1 MTPSTLQGLRPRAMG
16 AAYRM
21 ARHLAAAALL
31 TLPVVACSNEIDE
44 LLSAESPARLSE
56 SGLLQP
62 SNASLLVASAVADLE
77 CALGAHIVASGLAAG
92 ELVDA
97 TQTASR
103 WSYDRRE
110 VLPTDAHYSTFSCEG
125 LGVYTPVNT
134 ARHTNDQATQ
144 KLEEWTD
151 QQVPN
156 RQRLIATSAAMA
168 GYATLL
174 LGEGF
179 CSATIN
185 VGPELTS
192 DQVFDSA
199 VVRFTKAI
207 TAATAAND
215 QNLLNLARVGRARAY
230 LNRGNKAG
238 AAADAGA
245 VPVAFVYNAVHNTLS
260 NRRQNRVFTQN
271 NQGFAVTIA
280 EPYRNM
286 TVQGVADPRVSV
298 TNANRL
304 ASDQVNPLYTQNKY
318 SSLTAATPIATGIEA
333 QLILAEAQGGANG
346 ISILNALRA
355 RAGVALPPLTAAEEA
370 AFATTLA
377 EERNREL
384 FLQGNRWFD
393 SKRLDLPQ
401 VPAAGSAYS
410 KGGSYGNQRCWPLPD
425 AEKLA
430 NPNF

>member
-1 MTPSTLQGLRPRAMG
+1 MTPSTLQGRRPRAMG
-16 AAYRM
+16 AACRL
-21 ARHLAAAALL
+21 ARHLAAATCLALSMA
-31 TLPVVACSNEIDE
+31 ACSNQIDE

-56 SGLLQP
+56 AGLLQP
-62 SNASLLVASAVADLE
+62 SNASLLVASAVADFE
-77 CALGAHIVASGLAAG
+77 CALGAHIVTSGLAAG

-125 LGVYTPVNT
+125 LGIYTPDNT
-134 ARHTNDQATQ
+134 ARHTNDQANR

-156 RQRLIATSAAMA
+156 RQRLIATTSAMA

-185 VGPELTS
+185 VGPELTP

-230 LNRGNKAG
+230 LDRGNKA
-238 AAADAGA
+238 AAATDAGA
-245 VPVAFVYNAVHNTLS
+245 VPVSFVYNAEHNTLS
-260 NRRQNRVFTQN
+260 TRRQNRVFTQN
-271 NQGFAVTIA
+271 NQGFAVTVA
-280 EPYRNM
+280 AAYRNM
-286 TVQGVADPRVSV
+286 TVDGVADPRVRI

-318 SSLTAATPIATGIEA
+318 ASLTAPTPIASGIEA

-346 ISILNALRA
+346 IAILNALRA
-355 RAGVALPPLTAAEEA
+355 RAGVALPPLTAAEQA
-370 AFATTLA
+370 AFAATLA

-393 SKRLDLPQ
+393 MRRLNLPQ
-401 VPAAGSAYS
+401 VPAAGSPYS
-410 KGGSYGNQRCWPLPD
+410 KGGSYGSQRCWPLPD

>member
-1 MTPSTLQGLRPRAMG
+1 MG

-21 ARHLAAAALL
+21 TRQVAAAALL
-31 TLPVVACSNEIDE
+31 TLPVVACSSQIDE

-56 SGLLQP
+56 SGLLQS
-62 SNASLLVASAVADLE
+62 SNASLLVASAVADFE
-77 CALGAHIVASGLAAG
+77 CALGGHIVASGLAAG

-97 TQTASR
+97 TQTAAR

-110 VLPTDAHYSTFSCEG
+110 VLPQDALYSTSSCEG
-125 LGVYTPVNT
+125 LGMYTPVNT

-156 RQRLIATSAAMA
+156 RQRLIATTAAMA
-168 GYATLL
+168 GYSTLL
-174 LGEGF
+174 LGEDF

-185 VGPELTS
+185 VGPELST
-192 DQVFDSA
+192 DQVLDSA
-199 VVRFTKAI
+199 IARFTKAI

-230 LNRGNKAG
+230 LDRGNKA
-238 AAADAGA
+238 AAATDAGA

-260 NRRQNRVFTQN
+260 ARRQNRIFTQN
-271 NQGFAVTIA
+271 NQSLAVTIA
-280 EPYRNM
+280 APYRNM
-286 TVQGVADPRVSV
+286 TVQGLPDPRVSI

-304 ASDQVNPLYTQNKY
+304 ASDQVNPLYLQNKY
-318 SSLTAATPIATGIEA
+318 SSLTAPTPIATGIEA
-333 QLILAEAQGGANG
+333 QLILAEAQGGAQG
-346 ISILNALRA
+346 IAILNALRA
-355 RAGVALPPLTAAEEA
+355 RAGVALPALTAAEQA
-370 AFATTLA
+370 AFSTTLA

-393 SKRLDLPQ
+393 MKRLNIAQ
-401 VPAAGSAYS
+401 NPAAGTPYS

>member
-1 MTPSTLQGLRPRAMG
+1 MTPSMLQGRRPRAMG

-21 ARHLAAAALL
+21 ARHLAVATLL
-31 TLPVVACSNEIDE
+31 TLPVAACSDEIDQ

-77 CALGAHIVASGLAAG
+77 CALGSYVVAGGLAAG
-92 ELVDA
+92 ELTDA

-110 VLPTDAHYSTFSCEG
+110 VLPTDAQYSTFSCEG
-125 LGVYTPVNT
+125 LGVYTPINT
-134 ARHTNDQATQ
+134 ARHTNDQATR

-151 QQVPN
+151 QQVAN
-156 RQRLIATSAAMA
+156 RQRLIAITSAMA
-168 GYATLL
+168 GYAAVY

-215 QNLLNLARVGRARAY
+215 QNLLNLAKVGRARAY
-230 LNRGNKAG
+230 LDRGNKAA

-245 VPVAFVYNAVHNTLS
+245 VPVSFVYNAEQNTLS
-260 NRRQNRVFTQN
+260 SRRQNRVFTQN
-271 NQGFAVTIA
+271 NQGFSVTIA
-280 EPYRNM
+280 APYRNM
-286 TVQGVADPRVSV
+286 TVQGVADPRVLV
-298 TNANRL
+298 TNNNRM

-318 SSLTAATPIATGIEA
+318 ASLTAPTPIATGIEA
-333 QLILAEAQGGANG
+333 QLILAEVQGGTNG
-346 ISILNALRA
+346 VAILNALRA
-355 RAGVALPPLTAAEEA
+355 RAGVALPALTTAEVA
-370 AFATTLA
+370 AFTATLA

-384 FLQGNRWFD
+384 WLQGNRWYD
-393 SKRLDLPQ
+393 VKRLNLPQ
-401 VPAAGSAYS
+401 VPAAGTPYA
-410 KGGSYGNQRCWPLPD
+410 KGGSYGAQRCWPLPD

>member
-1 MTPSTLQGLRPRAMG
+1 MTPSTLQGRTPRAMG
-16 AAYRM
+16 AAYRL
-21 ARHLAAAALL
+21 ARHVAAAALL
-31 TLPVVACSNEIDE
+31 TLPLVACSDEIDQ

-62 SNASLLVASAVADLE
+62 SNAALLVASSVADLE
-77 CALGAHIVASGLAAG
+77 CALGSYIVAGGLAAG

-125 LGVYTPVNT
+125 LGVYTPINT
-134 ARHTNDQATQ
+134 ARHTNDQATK

-151 QQVPN
+151 QQVAN
-156 RQRLIATSAAMA
+156 RQRFIATTAAMA
-168 GYATLL
+168 GYATLY

-215 QNLLNLARVGRARAY
+215 QNVLNLARVGRARAY
-230 LNRGNKAG
+230 LDRGNKAA
-238 AAADAGA
+238 AAADAGG
-245 VPVAFVYNAVHNTLS
+245 VPVSFVYNAEHNTLS
-260 NRRQNRVFTQN
+260 TRRQNRVFTQN
-271 NQGFAVTIA
+271 NQGLAVTIA
-280 EPYRNM
+280 APYRNL
-286 TVQGVADPRVSV
+286 TVQGVADPRVRI

-318 SSLTAATPIATGIEA
+318 GSLTAPTPIATGIEA
-333 QLILAEAQGGANG
+333 QLILAEAQGGASG

-384 FLQGNRWFD
+384 FLQGNRWYD
-393 SKRLDLPQ
+393 LKRLNLPQ
-401 VPAAGSAYS
+401 VPAAGTPYA
-410 KGGSYGNQRCWPLPD
+410 KGGTYGNQRCWPLPD